1 MKTPVALF
9 VFNRPDTTCQ
19 VFETI
24 RQAKPIKLLVVADG
38 PRPNRSGEVEKC
50 AEVRSIVNRVD
61 WDCEVIT
68 NYADSNLGCKRR
80 VSSGLD
86 WVFNI
91 VEEAIILEDDCL
103 PDPSFYRFCEEL
115 LETYRHDGQVMHI
128 GGTNPNPMESLYC
141 SFLYSRLVPCW
152 GWATWRRAWQ
162 YYDGNM
168 SLWPS
173 YRESSDIDYFG
184 AHAKEV
190 YRVFQANYCNQTDS
204 WATPWAFSCVVNN
217 GLSIIPK
224 TNLVKNIGFRNDA
237 THTTKAPAYA
247 STPIQP
253 ISFPLIKPT
262 VKSPNQ
268 DFDEKYLKVLNNSSA
283 VGSWK
288 GKVKWAVN
296 SILR

>member
-9 VFNRPDTTCQ
+9 VFNRPDTTYQ

-115 LETYRHDGQVMHI
+115 LEAYRHDGQVMHI
-128 GGTNPNPMESLYC
+128 GGTNLNPMESLDC
-141 SFLYSRLVPCW
+141 SFLYSRLVPIW

-162 YYDGNM
+162 LYDIKM
-168 SLWPS
+168 KLWPS

-184 AHAKEV
+184 TQSKEV
-190 YRVFQANYCNQTDS
+190 YRVFQANYCNQVDS
-204 WATPWAFSCVVNN
+204 WDGQWAFSCVVNN

-237 THTTKAPAYA
+237 THTTKASAYA